1 MPSASQTAQDSAAAS
16 SVTGD
21 GLPAGQ
27 KLTLEEMT
35 RIMDVAA
42 TLRKERALVDQ
53 QLNIDQIKAKLR
65 ERLLEAAKV
74 SGDPVTAAEIDAAI
88 ASYYDQLHEFREPPA
103 GFQTFLAHLWCLR
116 RSLFKWVLGLVGV
129 GAAIVAF
136 GMVRHSQTTSQVN
149 NLYDQVAA
157 AEKSLLARDDAGSL
171 KGELASKLAAAREA
185 VEARDVAALERI
197 NFELVTLQSQF
208 LRANSLYE
216 QAVAAE
222 KSILAWESAA
232 SLKAEIESKLTAAR
246 EAVDNRDVAALE
258 QINSELAMLRGQLQQ
273 ANSLYEQAVA
283 AEKSILTWDAA
294 AALSAELK
302 SKLAAAREAMAARD
316 IATLE
321 RIKSELATLQS
332 EFASQYSVTIFS
344 SPNERSATERLWTD
358 ENGTRTSGFFVLVN
372 ARDDEGQTVEVP
384 IHNRETD
391 RALRVSRWG
400 EQVPEAVFERL
411 AADKKAD
418 GVLDE
423 REFGVKRQG
432 KRELEVTLKGE
443 DGQPITRG
451 GQITSW

>member
-1 MPSASQTAQDSAAAS
+1 LPTTIRQAAFDLGTPTDAMPSASQTVQDPASAPA
-16 SVTGD
+16 VVGD

-27 KLTLEEMT
+27 RLTLEEMT

-53 QLNIDQIKAKLR
+53 QLNFDQIKAQLR

-103 GFQTFLAHLWCLR
+103 GFQTYLAHLWCLR
-116 RSLFKWVLGLVGV
+116 RSLFKWMLGLVGV

-136 GMVRHSQTTSQVN
+136 SIVRQSQV
-149 NLYDQVAA
+149 
-157 AEKSLLARDDAGSL
+157 SS
-171 KGELASKLAAAREA
+171 
-185 VEARDVAALERI
+185 
-197 NFELVTLQSQF
+197 
-208 LRANSLYE
+208 RANALYE
-216 QAVAAE
+216 QSVAAE
-222 KSILAWESAA
+222 KSILQWDDAA
-232 SLKAEIESKLTAAR
+232 SLKAELEAKL
-246 EAVDNRDVAALE
+246 V
-258 QINSELAMLRGQLQQ
+258 
-273 ANSLYEQAVA
+273 
-283 AEKSILTWDAA
+283 
-294 AALSAELK
+294 
-302 SKLAAAREAMAARD
+302 AARD
-316 IATLE
+316 AVEARDFATLE
-321 RIKSELATLQS
+321 RIKTELATLQS
-332 EFASQYSVTIFS
+332 EFASQYEVVIFS
-344 SPNERSATERLWTD
+344 SPNERSATERIWTD
-358 ENGTRTSGFFVLVN
+358 ENGSRTSGFFVFVT
-372 ARDDEGQTVEVP
+372 ARDKEGRGVEAP

-391 RALRVSRWG
+391 RTDRVQQWG

-423 REFGVKRQG
+423 REFGVKREG

>member
-1 MPSASQTAQDSAAAS
+1 MPSASQTALDPSAASAAI
-16 SVTGD
+16 GD

-27 KLTLEEMT
+27 KLSLEEMT

-53 QLNIDQIKAKLR
+53 QLNIEQIKAKLR

-116 RSLFKWVLGLVGV
+116 RSVFKWLLGLVGV
-129 GAAIVAF
+129 GAAIIAF
-136 GMVRHSQTTSQVN
+136 GAVRESQVN
-149 NLYDQVAA
+149 SRADSLYRQTAA
-157 AEKSLLARDDAGSL
+157 VEKSILQWDDAASL
-171 KGELASKLAAAREA
+171 KGELH
-185 VEARDVAALERI
+185 
-197 NFELVTLQSQF
+197 
-208 LRANSLYE
+208 
-216 QAVAAE
+216 
-222 KSILAWESAA
+222 
-232 SLKAEIESKLTAAR
+232 
-246 EAVDNRDVAALE
+246 
-258 QINSELAMLRGQLQQ
+258 
-273 ANSLYEQAVA
+273 
-283 AEKSILTWDAA
+283 
-294 AALSAELK
+294 
-302 SKLAAAREAMAARD
+302 SKLAAAREAMEARD
-316 IATLE
+316 FATLE
-321 RIKSELATLQS
+321 RIKTELSTLQS
-332 EFASQYSVTIFS
+332 EYASQYEVVIFS
-344 SPNERSATERLWTD
+344 SPDERSATERIWTD
-358 ENGTRTSGFFVLVN
+358 ESGSRTSGFFVLVT
-372 ARDDEGQTVEVP
+372 ARDKEGELVEVP

-391 RALRVSRWG
+391 RTERVPQWG

-432 KRELEVTLKGE
+432 TRELEVTLKGE

>member
-1 MPSASQTAQDSAAAS
+1 MPTSFRPAIRRARFDLGTAIVAMPSASQTAQDPAAAPA
-16 SVTGD
+16 VTGD

-27 KLTLEEMT
+27 KLSLEEMS

-116 RSLFKWVLGLVGV
+116 RSLFKWLLGLVGV
-129 GAAIVAF
+129 GALLWGFSALRVA
-136 GMVRHSQTTSQVN
+136 T
-149 NLYDQVAA
+149 
-157 AEKSLLARDDAGSL
+157 LATKGSAL
-171 KGELASKLAAAREA
+171 FDETLAAK
-185 VEARDVAALERI
+185 
-197 NFELVTLQSQF
+197 
-208 LRANSLYE
+208 
-216 QAVAAE
+216 
-222 KSILAWESAA
+222 KSILAWDDAA
-232 SLKAEIESKLTAAR
+232 SLRTQIESK
-246 EAVDNRDVAALE
+246 VAA
-258 QINSELAMLRGQLQQ
+258 
-273 ANSLYEQAVA
+273 AN
-283 AEKSILTWDAA
+283 
-294 AALSAELK
+294 
-302 SKLAAAREAMAARD
+302 EAMKAND
-316 IATLE
+316 FATLE
-321 RIKSELATLQS
+321 RINSELKALQS
-332 EFASQYSVTIFS
+332 EYASQYEVVIFG
-344 SPNERSATERLWTD
+344 SPNERSATERVWND
-358 ENGTRTSGFFVLVN
+358 ENGARTSGFFVLVT
-372 ARDDEGQTVEVP
+372 ARDKDGGAVEVP

-391 RALRVSRWG
+391 RMARVSRWG

>member
-1 MPSASQTAQDSAAAS
+1 MPSASQTAQDPAAAPA
-16 SVTGD
+16 VTGD

-53 QLNIDQIKAKLR
+53 QLNFDQIKAQLR
-65 ERLLEAAKV
+65 QRLLDAAKV

-103 GFQTFLAHLWCLR
+103 GFQTFLAHVWCLR
-116 RSLFKWVLGLVGV
+116 RTVFKWVLGLVGV

-136 GMVRHSQTTSQVN
+136 GMVRQSQVN
-149 NLYDQVAA
+149 
-157 AEKSLLARDDAGSL
+157 S
-171 KGELASKLAAAREA
+171 
-185 VEARDVAALERI
+185 
-197 NFELVTLQSQF
+197 
-208 LRANSLYE
+208 RANSLYE
-216 QAVAAE
+216 QSVAAE
-222 KSILAWESAA
+222 KAILQWDDAA
-232 SLKAEIESKLTAAR
+232 SLRAELESKLV
-246 EAVDNRDVAALE
+246 E
-258 QINSELAMLRGQLQQ
+258 
-273 ANSLYEQAVA
+273 
-283 AEKSILTWDAA
+283 
-294 AALSAELK
+294 
-302 SKLAAAREAMAARD
+302 AREAMEARD
-316 IATLE
+316 FTTLE
-321 RIKSELATLQS
+321 RIKTELATLQS
-332 EFASQYSVTIFS
+332 EYASQYEVVIFS
-344 SPNERSATERLWTD
+344 SPNERSATERIWTD
-358 ENGTRTSGFFVLVN
+358 ENGSRTSGFFVLVT
-372 ARDDEGQTVEVP
+372 ARDKEGRGVEAP

-391 RALRVSRWG
+391 RTLRVQQWG

>member
-1 MPSASQTAQDSAAAS
+1 MPTSIRPSIRRVAFDLGAVFLAMPSASQTAQDPAAAQA
-16 SVTGD
+16 VTGD

-53 QLNIDQIKAKLR
+53 QLNIDQIKVKLR

-74 SGDPVTAAEIDAAI
+74 SGDPVTAAEIDAAV

-116 RSLFKWVLGLVGV
+116 RTLFKWLLGLAGV

-136 GMVRHSQTTSQVN
+136 SMVRQSQVN
-149 NLYDQVAA
+149 
-157 AEKSLLARDDAGSL
+157 S
-171 KGELASKLAAAREA
+171 
-185 VEARDVAALERI
+185 
-197 NFELVTLQSQF
+197 
-208 LRANSLYE
+208 RANALYE
-216 QAVAAE
+216 QSVAAE
-222 KSILAWESAA
+222 KSILQWEDAA
-232 SLKAEIESKLTAAR
+232 SLKAELEAKL
-246 EAVDNRDVAALE
+246 V
-258 QINSELAMLRGQLQQ
+258 
-273 ANSLYEQAVA
+273 
-283 AEKSILTWDAA
+283 
-294 AALSAELK
+294 
-302 SKLAAAREAMAARD
+302 AARD
-316 IATLE
+316 AVEARDFATLD
-321 RIKSELATLQS
+321 RIKSELATLQR
-332 EFASQYSVTIFS
+332 EFASQYDVVIFS
-344 SPNERSATERLWTD
+344 SPNERSATERIWTD
-358 ENGTRTSGFFVLVN
+358 ENGSRTSGFFVLVT
-372 ARDDEGQTVEVP
+372 ARDKEGRGVEAP

-391 RALRVSRWG
+391 RTERVSRWG

-423 REFGVKRQG
+423 REFGVKREG

>member
-1 MPSASQTAQDSAAAS
+1 MPSASQTAQYPAAAPA
-16 SVTGD
+16 VTGD

-74 SGDPVTAAEIDAAI
+74 SGDPVTAAEIDAAV

-116 RSLFKWVLGLVGV
+116 RSLFKWLLGVVSV
-129 GAAIVAF
+129 GALLLF
-136 GMVRHSQTTSQVN
+136 FMTVRAARTEVLASS
-149 NLYDQVAA
+149 LYEQSLA
-157 AEKSLLARDDAGSL
+157 AEKSIMAWDDAASL
-171 KGELASKLAAAREA
+171 KAEVEAKVAAAREA
-185 VEARDVAALERI
+185 V
-197 NFELVTLQSQF
+197 
-208 LRANSLYE
+208 
-216 QAVAAE
+216 AV
-222 KSILAWESAA
+222 K
-232 SLKAEIESKLTAAR
+232 
-246 EAVDNRDVAALE
+246 DF
-258 QINSELAMLRGQLQQ
+258 
-273 ANSLYEQAVA
+273 
-283 AEKSILTWDAA
+283 
-294 AALSAELK
+294 
-302 SKLAAAREAMAARD
+302 
-316 IATLE
+316 ATLE
-321 RIKSELATLQS
+321 RIKSELATLQN
-332 EFASQYSVTIFS
+332 EFASQYEVVIFS
-344 SPNERSATERLWTD
+344 SPNERSATERIWTD
-358 ENGTRTSGFFVLVN
+358 ENGSRTSGFFVLVS
-372 ARDDEGQTVEVP
+372 ARDKEGRGVEVP

-391 RALRVSRWG
+391 RTARVQQWG

-423 REFGVKRQG
+423 REFGVKREG